1 MLGYTFLPI
10 FSPVDELEVKISFH
24 NDLRYNIT
32 RGITMKA
39 GLGFKESQLELE
51 CSGGSAG
58 APDLLFFDEENR
70 VLDSLAVCV
79 SSL

>member
-1 MLGYTFLPI
+1 
-10 FSPVDELEVKISFH
+10 
-24 NDLRYNIT
+24 
-32 RGITMKA
+32 MKA

-70 VLDSLAVCV
+70 VLDRSGRLCLLSLIICSVCV
-79 SSL
+79 FSSGSSGITRHHKQSHLE